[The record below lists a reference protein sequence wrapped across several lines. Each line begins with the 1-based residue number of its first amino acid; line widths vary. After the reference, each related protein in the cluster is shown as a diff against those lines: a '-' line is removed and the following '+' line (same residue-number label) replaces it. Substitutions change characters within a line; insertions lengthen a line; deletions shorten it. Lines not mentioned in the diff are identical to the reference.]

1 MTFWDDFF
9 RNLSDDNSSTN
20 YDGYY
25 NNFYRHR
32 INQDGNYPD
41 ITNTFFGR
49 LARQLADI
57 NKFLAQLVSNKL
69 PKSEVLHE
77 KVSLD
82 DGGLCTMDLL
92 IERTEDDGIKRKYK
106 IKVEE
111 VIDDEEPEE
120 DSEEETT
127 DYFTP

>member
-1 MTFWDDFF
+1 MTIWDDFF
-9 RNLSDDNSSTN
+9 KDLTN
-20 YDGYY
+20 NNTSGYY
-25 NNFYRHR
+25 NNYYRHQ
-32 INQDGNYPD
+32 INPDNNHSD

-49 LARQLADI
+49 LARQMADI
-57 NKFLAQLVSNKL
+57 NKLLAQLISNRL

-82 DGGLCTMDLL
+82 DAGLCTMDLL
-92 IERTEDDGIKRKYK
+92 IERKEDDGTLRKYK

-111 VIDDEEPEE
+111 VVDDEDSDE
-120 DSEEETT
+120 DSDAETT